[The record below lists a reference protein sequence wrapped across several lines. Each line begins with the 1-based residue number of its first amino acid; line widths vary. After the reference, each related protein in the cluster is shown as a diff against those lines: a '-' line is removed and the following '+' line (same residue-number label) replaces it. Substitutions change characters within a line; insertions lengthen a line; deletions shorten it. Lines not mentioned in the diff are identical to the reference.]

1 MWKANVLSPINS
13 THFLRAS
20 IVQSPLHKPPET
32 ALSSRFLLRAR
43 ASKERL
49 GGALAIFLPLVIP
62 GPSCGECDSV
72 GRPSSSGLSLRWP
85 SHKIDR
91 DALWSCWLFSVIDIP
106 SICWWFFIFLMKF
119 RTGKKKERKKRVYT
133 AASVCIHVLGT
144 GDKWLSW
151 QAEWR
156 GFAIEKYE
164 YFALK
169 SVPFRVMFVHC
180 GWESLLSKPC
190 FSFLF

>member
-106 SICWWFFIFLMKF
+106 SIFWWFFIFLMKF
-119 RTGKKKERKKRVYT
+119 RTGKKKERKKNVFIQPPRYVYMCWAPVTSGSPGKPSDEALPSKSTSISPWSQSLFEWCSST
-133 AASVCIHVLGT
+133 AG
-144 GDKWLSW
+144 
-151 QAEWR
+151 
-156 GFAIEKYE
+156 
-164 YFALK
+164 
-169 SVPFRVMFVHC
+169 
-180 GWESLLSKPC
+180 ESLLS
-190 FSFLF
+190 